1 MSAIVSSLTISSS
14 DVENPS
20 NSCEPRTT
28 TTPYKSADTFKGLCP
43 DELID
48 FVQMFCTY
56 NAAESYLLST
66 FFPDDWSKEEHTL
79 YSNVN
84 SAEQFVC
91 NVFTFGDSPFVV
103 KQIIDLSPKCE
114 NGKLRWFPE
123 LINHKLAEVI
133 LPEHVLTLHAA
144 CVNRAFTHFYFVY
157 DRAERLSPSNLH
169 EHYDEMFAVVSAL
182 NRHGLLHLDTKPSNF
197 LTRDGRIY
205 IHDFGIALPMEM
217 HTCPGS
223 IVFSDPFHADRD
235 LWEAVKSLS
244 FGASPFETIRDWS
257 VQCQT
262 RMLYAQIPD
271 KFVPR
276 ADVPTHAVGLG
287 TDGLYTS
294 PPWFD
299 EMFTIL
305 NSFSTYSVL
314 RSWKDFRAKLSC

>member
-1 MSAIVSSLTISSS
+1 MSATVSFLTTSSS
-14 DVENPS
+14 DVGNPS
-20 NSCEPRTT
+20 NSCEAQTT
-28 TTPYKSADTFKGLCP
+28 ITPFKSADTFKGLCP
-43 DELID
+43 DELVG

-84 SAEQFVC
+84 RAEQFVC
-91 NVFTFGDSPFVV
+91 NVFTFGDSSFVV
-103 KQIIDLSPKCE
+103 KQMIDLSPSCE

-123 LINHKLAEVI
+123 LVNHKLAEVL

-144 CVNRAFTHFYFVY
+144 CVNRSLTHFYLVY
-157 DRAERLSPSNLH
+157 DRAEKLSSVNH
-169 EHYDEMFAVVSAL
+169 DAMFAVVSAL
-182 NRHGLLHLDTKPSNF
+182 NARGLLHLDTKPSNF

-244 FGASPFETIRDWS
+244 FGASPFETIRNWALH
-257 VQCQT
+257 CQT
-262 RMLYAQIPD
+262 RMLYANVPD
-271 KFVPR
+271 RFVPS
-276 ADVPTHAVGLG
+276 ADVPVHAVGLG

-294 PPWFD
+294 PPWF
-299 EMFTIL
+299 EQMFTIL

-314 RSWKDFRAKLSC
+314 RGWKDFRAKLTR

>member
-20 NSCEPRTT
+20 NSCGVQMAP
-28 TTPYKSADTFKGLCP
+28 TPYRSADTFKGLCP
-43 DELID
+43 DELVD
-48 FVQMFCTY
+48 FVVLFDTHELAH
-56 NAAESYLLST
+56 NHLLET
-66 FFPDDWSKEEHTL
+66 FFPGDDMYREETVL
-79 YSNVN
+79 YTNIN
-84 SAEQFVC
+84 IREQFACRVY
-91 NVFTFGDSPFVV
+91 TFGDAPFVI
-103 KQIIDLSPKCE
+103 KQMIDLSTDCE

-123 LINHKLAEVI
+123 LVNHKLAEVL
-133 LPEHVLTLHAA
+133 LPEHVLTLHTA
-144 CVNRAFTHFYFVY
+144 CVNRTFTHFYFVY
-157 DRAERLSPSNLH
+157 DRAEKVGSVNH
-169 EHYDEMFAVVSAL
+169 DEMFAVVSAL
-182 NRHGLLHLDTKPSNF
+182 NARGLFHLDTKPSNF
-197 LTRDGRIY
+197 LTLDGRIY